1 MTVFKGKTAIIS
13 GGAEG
18 IGLSIAKA
26 LAREG
31 MQLVLADI
39 NEESLVKA
47 STEVQALG
55 ASVLTAKL
63 DVAQPDQWHAV
74 AEQAIDRFGSVH
86 MLVNNAGVGG

>member
-1 MTVFKGKTAIIS
+1 MNVFEGKTAVIS

-26 LAREG
+26 LAQQG

-47 STEVQALG
+47 SSAPNGSSINRTSA
-55 ASVLTAKL
+55 LTAS
-63 DVAQPDQWHAV
+63 ARARPTRWRIPP
-74 AEQAIDRFGSVH
+74 ESSWG
-86 MLVNNAGVGG
+86 

>member
-1 MTVFKGKTAIIS
+1 MNVFKGKTAVIS

-26 LAREG
+26 LAQQG

-39 NEESLVKA
+39 NEESLVEA
-47 STEVQALG
+47 STELQALG

-63 DVAQPDQWHAV
+63 DVAQPDQWQAV
-74 AEQAIDRFGSVH
+74 LDYWANKT
-86 MLVNNAGVGG
+86 LVSLRS

>member
-1 MTVFKGKTAIIS
+1 MIS

-26 LAREG
+26 LAQQG

-39 NEESLVKA
+39 NEESLVEA
-47 STEVQALG
+47 STELQALG

-63 DVAQPDQWHAV
+63 DVAQPDQWQAV
-74 AEQAIDRFGSVH
+74 AQQAIDRFGSVH
-86 MLVNNAGVGG
+86 MLVNMWNHGQRHTLRE